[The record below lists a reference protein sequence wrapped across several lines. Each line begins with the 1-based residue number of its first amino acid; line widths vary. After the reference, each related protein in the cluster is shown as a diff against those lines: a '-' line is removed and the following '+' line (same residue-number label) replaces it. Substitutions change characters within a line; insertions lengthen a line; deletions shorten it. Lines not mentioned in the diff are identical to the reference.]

1 MENKNIFVCIIVAVC
16 ILAAGIIVFAL
27 NTEMTKNST
36 STNVGNNFSV
46 NNNSSTNQVNNSS
59 NTNNTSEN
67 SVKSSDRSSNS
78 ETHEGVSKEQA
89 KQRASEEIKGKEGYI
104 KLGDP
109 VWRDQDKMWDVPL
122 FSDNNPYGN
131 IYIYVENGKIT
142 KVYPYF

>member
-1 MENKNIFVCIIVAVC
+1 MENKKIVVCIIVAVC

-27 NTEMTKNST
+27 NTELTKNST

-46 NNNSSTNQVNNSS
+46 NNNSSANQANNSS

-67 SVKSSDRSSNS
+67 SVKSSAGSFNS

-89 KQRASEEIKGKEGYI
+89 KQRASEEIKGKDYI
-104 KLGDP
+104 ELGDP

-122 FSDNNPYGN
+122 FNNNKPYGN

-142 KVYPYF
+142 KVVPYF